1 MYQACIPLPF
11 ARINTEEM
19 LVQHPHLS
27 PVSYSCLVTMAIW
40 QHACALLLASVP
52 LIDAA
57 ALSVRDSS
65 ALSNGLLLDTEA
77 GKVQGFYNNT
87 AHTVRAFLG
96 IPFAAA
102 PSGSLRFLPPQKRER
117 SSDVIKATSW
127 PPSCPGQYTNDT
139 TIYSLLPYFPI
150 AGFSEDC
157 LSINVWTPSVS
168 RLTKG
173 KLLPVNIYIYGGSFE
188 QGGTSIPTYE
198 ATDLVANH
206 DVISVAI
213 NYRVSIFGNPNSPYL
228 ASKGGALNVGLLDQ
242 RFAIEWIQR
251 NIAAFGGDP
260 ARMIAFGQSA
270 GSISA
275 GYLPFAYPNNPIV
288 TGIGELSASVL
299 IPNPTVIM
307 PELAQGN
314 FTNLASAVGCAPGNT
329 TDKQIFECM
338 QNVPWQTLTD
348 YIVGHPEM
356 TYLFHIVADNI
367 TAFSSLEVTA
377 RIAAG
382 KLARIPQFGGQLDN
396 EGDSLVPF
404 SFDGINQTAADDFTY
419 SLLVC
424 PGAKEAQLRVNA
436 GLPTFRYRYSGI
448 YPNLSPYPFIRTY
461 HTSDVPMWFGAVN
474 TVQGLKDQ
482 TTAEQKKQSAYMQ
495 GALVAFTQDPQQGL
509 IKYGW
514 PLYQG
519 STGKT
524 LVHLDPRN
532 SSKVVVFENPAEFDA
547 PCAST

>member
-1 MYQACIPLPF
+1 M
-11 ARINTEEM
+11 
-19 LVQHPHLS
+19 V
-27 PVSYSCLVTMAIW
+27 IW
-40 QHACALLLASVP
+40 QRACSLLLVGAP

-57 ALSVRDSS
+57 ALLVRDSS
-65 ALSNGLLLDTEA
+65 TLSNGLLVDTEA

-87 AHTVRAFLG
+87 AQTVRAFLG
-96 IPFAAA
+96 VPFAAA
-102 PSGSLRFLPPQKRER
+102 PTGSLRFLPPQKREH

-139 TIYSLLPYFPI
+139 IIYSLLPYFPI

-168 RLTKG
+168 RLKQG

-206 DVISVAI
+206 DVVSVAI

-260 ARMIAFGQSA
+260 KRMIAFGQSA
-270 GSISA
+270 GSVSA
-275 GYLPFAYPNNPIV
+275 GYLPFAYPDNPII
-288 TGIGELSASVL
+288 TGIGELSASAL
-299 IPNPTVIM
+299 LPLSFIIM
-307 PELAQGN
+307 PELARGN
-314 FTNLASAVGCAPGNT
+314 FTDLASAVGCAPGST

-348 YIVGHPEM
+348 YIVGHPEK
-356 TYLFHIVADNI
+356 TYLFHLVVDNI
-367 TAFSSLEVTA
+367 TAFNSSEVTA

-382 KLARIPQFGGQLDN
+382 KVAKIPQFGGQVDN

-404 SFDGINQTAADDFTY
+404 GFDGIDQTAADAFTY
-419 SLLVC
+419 TNLVC
-424 PGAKEAQLRVNA
+424 PGAREAQ
-436 GLPTFRYRYSGI
+436 
-448 YPNLSPYPFIRTY
+448 
-461 HTSDVPMWFGAVN
+461 
-474 TVQGLKDQ
+474 
-482 TTAEQKKQSAYMQ
+482 
-495 GALVAFTQDPQQGL
+495 
-509 IKYGW
+509 
-514 PLYQG
+514 
-519 STGKT
+519 
-524 LVHLDPRN
+524 
-532 SSKVVVFENPAEFDA
+532 
-547 PCAST
+547 

>member
-1 MYQACIPLPF
+1 MV
-11 ARINTEEM
+11 N
-19 LVQHPHLS
+19 
-27 PVSYSCLVTMAIW
+27 W
-40 QHACALLLASVP
+40 QRASSLLIACAP

-65 ALSNGLLLDTEA
+65 ASSNGLLVDTEA
-77 GKVQGFYNNT
+77 GKVQGFYNDT
-87 AHTVRAFLG
+87 AHSVRAFLG
-96 IPFAAA
+96 VPFAAA
-102 PSGSLRFLPPQKRER
+102 PTGSLRFLPPQKRAR
-117 SSDVIKATSW
+117 ASDVIKATSW
-127 PPSCPGQYTNDT
+127 PASCPGQYTNDT

-150 AGFSEDC
+150 AGFNEDC

-168 RLTKG
+168 RLKKG

-206 DVISVAI
+206 DVVSVAI

-228 ASKGGALNVGLLDQ
+228 ASKGGALNVGFLDQ
-242 RFAIEWIQR
+242 RFAIEWLQR

-260 ARMIAFGQSA
+260 KRMIAFGQSA

-275 GYLPFAYPNNPIV
+275 GYLPFAYPNNPII
-288 TGIGELSASVL
+288 TGVGELSGPVL
-299 IPNPTVIM
+299 IPNPAIIM
-307 PELAQGN
+307 SEIAQGN
-314 FTNLASAVGCAPGNT
+314 FTNLASAVGCPTDNK

-338 QNVPWQTLTD
+338 QNVPWQSLTNN
-348 YIVGHPEM
+348 IVGHPEKN
-356 TYLFHIVADNI
+356 YLFHIVEDNI
-367 TAFSSLEVTA
+367 TAFSISEITT

-382 KLARIPQFGGQLDN
+382 KLAKIPQFGGQLDN

-404 SFDGINQTAADDFTY
+404 SFNGINQTAADVFTY
-419 SLLVC
+419 SILAC

-495 GALVAFTQDPQQGL
+495 GALVAFTQDPKQGL

-519 STGKT
+519 NKGKT

-532 SSKVVVFENPAEFDA
+532 SSKLVVLENPAEFDA

>member
-1 MYQACIPLPF
+1 M
-11 ARINTEEM
+11 
-19 LVQHPHLS
+19 V
-27 PVSYSCLVTMAIW
+27 IW
-40 QHACALLLASVP
+40 QRACSLLLVCAP

-57 ALSVRDSS
+57 ALSVRDSPAS
-65 ALSNGLLLDTEA
+65 SDGLLLDTEA

-96 IPFAAA
+96 VPFAAA
-102 PSGSLRFLPPQKRER
+102 PTGSLRFLPPQKRER
-117 SSDVIKATSW
+117 SSNTIKATSW
-127 PPSCPGQYTNDT
+127 PPSCPGQYANAT

-157 LSINVWTPSVS
+157 LSLNVWTPSVS
-168 RLTKG
+168 RLKHG

-206 DVISVAI
+206 DVVSVHV
-213 NYRVSIFGNPNSPYL
+213 NYRVTIFGNPNSPYL
-228 ASKGGALNVGLLDQ
+228 ASKGGAQNVGFLDQ

-260 ARMIAFGQSA
+260 KRMIAFGQSA

-275 GYLPFAYPNNPIV
+275 GYLPFAYPDNPII
-288 TGIGELSASVL
+288 TGIGELSASTL
-299 IPNPTVIM
+299 IPRPDIIM
-307 PELAQGN
+307 DEIAQGN
-314 FTNLASAVGCAPGNT
+314 FTDLASAVGCPTGNT

-348 YIVGHPEM
+348 YIVGHPEKV
-356 TYLFHIVADNI
+356 YLFHIVAENI
-367 TAFSSLEVTA
+367 TAFSPSEIKA
-377 RIAAG
+377 RTAAG
-382 KLARIPQFGGQLDN
+382 KLAKIPQFSGQLDN

-404 SFDGINQTAADDFTY
+404 SPDGIDQTASDAFTFGII
-419 SLLVC
+419 VC
-424 PGAKEAQLRVNA
+424 PSASEAQYRVDA
-436 GLPTFRYRYSGI
+436 GLTTFRYRYSGV
-448 YPNLSPYPFIRTY
+448 YPNLSPYPFIRAY

-474 TVQGLKDQ
+474 TVQGLKEQ

-495 GALVAFTQDPQQGL
+495 GALVAFTKDPQQGL

-519 STGKT
+519 NKGKT

-547 PCAST
+547 PCSST

>member
-1 MYQACIPLPF
+1 M
-11 ARINTEEM
+11 
-19 LVQHPHLS
+19 V
-27 PVSYSCLVTMAIW
+27 IW
-40 QHACALLLASVP
+40 QRACSLLLACAP

-65 ALSNGLLLDTEA
+65 SSSDGLLLDTEA

-87 AHTVRAFLG
+87 AHSVRAFLG
-96 IPFAAA
+96 VPFAAA
-102 PSGSLRFLPPQKRER
+102 PTGSLRFLPPQKRAR
-117 SSDVIKATSW
+117 SSKVIKATSW
-127 PPSCPGQYTNDT
+127 PRACPGQYANAT

-150 AGFSEDC
+150 AGFDEDC

-168 RLTKG
+168 RLKKG

-206 DVISVAI
+206 DVVSVAI

-228 ASKGGALNVGLLDQ
+228 ASKGGALNIGFLDQ
-242 RFAIEWIQR
+242 RFAIEWLQR

-260 ARMIAFGQSA
+260 ERMIAFGQSA
-270 GSISA
+270 GSISS
-275 GYLPFAYPNNPIV
+275 GYFPFAYPDNPIV
-288 TGIGELSASVL
+288 KGIGELSGSIL
-299 IPNPTVIM
+299 IPNPAIIM
-307 PELAQGN
+307 PEVARGN
-314 FTNLASAVGCAPGNT
+314 FTDLAGAVGCAKS

-338 QNVPWQTLTD
+338 QKVPWEALTD
-348 YIVGHPEM
+348 YIVGHPEKN
-356 TYLFHIVADNI
+356 YLFHIVTENI
-367 TAFSSLEVTA
+367 TAFSPDEIRA

-382 KLARIPQFGGQLDN
+382 KLAKIPQLGGQLDN

-404 SFDGINQTAADDFTY
+404 SFDGINQTAADAFGN
-419 SLLVC
+419 SILVC
-424 PGAKEAQLRVNA
+424 PGGEEAQLRVDA

-482 TTAEQKKQSAYMQ
+482 TTAAQKKQSAYMQ

-519 STGKT
+519 NKGKT
-524 LVHLDPRN
+524 LVHLDPRD
-532 SSKVVVFENPAEFDA
+532 SSKLVVFENPAEFNA
-547 PCAST
+547 PCASA

>member
-1 MYQACIPLPF
+1 M
-11 ARINTEEM
+11 
-19 LVQHPHLS
+19 V
-27 PVSYSCLVTMAIW
+27 IW
-40 QHACALLLASVP
+40 QRACALLLAGVP

-96 IPFAAA
+96 VPFAAA

-127 PPSCPGQYTNDT
+127 PPSCPGQYIHNPPSM
-139 TIYSLLPYFPI
+139 YSLLPYFPI

-157 LSINVWTPSVS
+157 LSINVWAPSVS

-260 ARMIAFGQSA
+260 KRMIAFGQSA
-270 GSISA
+270 GSVSA
-275 GYLPFAYPNNPIV
+275 GYLPFAYPDNPII

-299 IPNPTVIM
+299 LPISSIIM

-338 QNVPWQTLTD
+338 QNVPWKTLTD
-348 YIVGHPEM
+348 YIVGHPEK
-356 TYLFHIVADNI
+356 TYLFHIVTDNK
-367 TAFSSLEVTA
+367 TAFSDIPA

-382 KLARIPQFGGQLDN
+382 KVARIPQFSGQVDN

-404 SFDGINQTAADDFTY
+404 SSDGIDQTAADAFTFTN
-419 SLLVC
+419 LVC
-424 PGAKEAQLRVNA
+424 PGVKEAQLRVNA

-461 HTSDVPMWFGAVN
+461 HSSDVPMWFGAVN